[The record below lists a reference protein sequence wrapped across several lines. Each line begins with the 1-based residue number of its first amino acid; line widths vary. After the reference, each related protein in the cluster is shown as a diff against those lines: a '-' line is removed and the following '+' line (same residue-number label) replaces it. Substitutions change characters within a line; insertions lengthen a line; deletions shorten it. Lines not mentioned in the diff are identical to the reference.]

1 MPENTENH
9 DLIVTA
15 QEAVEPH
22 QLTPGRWLVRDS
34 GGQARVIDLADEIEA
49 DRPNPSRKQGDAS
62 ISDVPSF
69 AGYLAKHGLP
79 ETELW
84 GNRDKST
91 ITAVINADG
100 AAADDGGVSLDGNGT
115 AGWGDNTA
123 TLTLLHSADW
133 KNWTGHDGQLLT
145 KDQFAEF
152 VEDHLPN
159 FADGA
164 AFLELARSFRATMNV
179 EFGNA
184 EHAGGRTT
192 VNYTKTTEA
201 KAGQKGAVAFPDTIT
216 IGVYVYDG
224 GKAYKLDARLRYK
237 VTDGDL
243 RIGFKLQ
250 RPKDVLQAAFD
261 EVVTE
266 VETATGRTVWR
277 T

>member
-22 QLTPGRWLVRDS
+22 ELTPGRWLVRDTN
-34 GGQARVIDLADEIEA
+34 GQARVVDLTRDIEH
-49 DRPNPSRKQGDAS
+49 DQPHPLRKTGHVAVS
-62 ISDVPSF
+62 NVPSF
-69 AGYLAKHGLP
+69 AGYLNKHGQDDH
-79 ETELW
+79 TEIY
-84 GNRDKST
+84 GNRDQGT
-91 ITAVINADG
+91 ICAIIN
-100 AAADDGGVSLDGNGT
+100 GNGT
-115 AGWGDNTA
+115 EASGPGLDGHGEAGWSDHTC
-123 TLTLLHSADW
+123 TLQLRHSDDW
-133 KNWTGHDGQLLT
+133 KEWTGHDGQLLT

-159 FADGA
+159 FAEGA

-184 EHAGGRTT
+184 EHTGGRTT

-224 GKAYKLDARLRYK
+224 GKAYKLDARLRYR

-250 RPKDVLQAAFD
+250 RPDDVRTAAFD
-261 EVVTE
+261 EVVAE
-266 VETATGRTVWR
+266 VEKATGRVVWR

>member
-1 MPENTENH
+1 MPESTENH
-9 DLIVTA
+9 DLIRTA

-22 QLTPGRWLVRDS
+22 QLLANHWLTRDS
-34 GGQARVIDLADEIEA
+34 NGDVRVINMQRDFEKEQPRPLRKTGTFAVADI
-49 DRPNPSRKQGDAS
+49 
-62 ISDVPSF
+62 PSF

-79 ETELW
+79 ETELY
-84 GNRDKST
+84 GNRDGAH
-91 ITAVINADG
+91 IRADINAHRPAEVG
-100 AAADDGGVSLDGNGT
+100 HGSDGNGE
-115 AGWGDNTA
+115 AGWADHQA
-123 TLTLLHSADW
+123 HLQLRYSEDW
-133 KNWTGHDGQLLT
+133 KQWTGYDGKLLT

-164 AFLELARSFRATMNV
+164 SFLELARSFRATVNV

-216 IGVYVYDG
+216 IGLYVYDG
-224 GKAYKLDARLRYK
+224 GKPYKVDARLRYR

-250 RPKDVLQAAFD
+250 RPDDVRTAAFD
-261 EVVTE
+261 EVVAE
-266 VETATGRTVWR
+266 VEKATGRVVWR